1 MSIQMTAP
9 SRAAIGVA
17 LALCTPSLAQAD
29 ATSATIVPTLTPDRL
44 GSRSSLTYTIHFT
57 DGKAGVPSPVH
68 RAVLQF
74 PAGLTLELPT
84 LHSCSPMRLRAHGPT
99 SCPPRSELGSGHAL
113 AEFQAGS
120 QVLTERLT
128 MWVFLGPPR
137 NLQPTVEVLVQG
149 YTPFDERVILTATQF
164 TGEPPYGEGL
174 AIPIPTIRTLA
185 LEPPASIVTFSLRI
199 GTTRRRSRYTGAIVV
214 PSHCPPGGF
223 PFAAHFT
230 YADGSAGR
238 ALATEGCPS

>member
-1 MSIQMTAP
+1 MTAP
-9 SRAAIGVA
+9 RSAAIGVA

-29 ATSATIVPTLTPDRL
+29 STSATITPTLKPDRL
-44 GSRSSLTYTIHFT
+44 GSRSSLTYTIHYT
-57 DGKAGVPSPVH
+57 GGEAGVPSPVH

-84 LHSCSPMRLRAHGPT
+84 LHTCSPARLRTHGPA

-113 AEFQAGS
+113 AVVRAGS
-120 QVLTERLT
+120 EVLTERLT

-164 TGEPPYGEGL
+164 TGKAPYGEGL
-174 AIPIPTIRTLA
+174 VIPIGTIHTLA
-185 LEPPASIVTFSLRI
+185 LEPPASIVTFSLTI

-214 PSHCPPGGF
+214 PSRCPPGGF
-223 PFAAHFT
+223 PFAAQFT
-230 YADGSAGR
+230 YADGSTGSAVAAER
-238 ALATEGCPS
+238 CPS